1 VQSFGE
7 GQCSVANR
15 ILLIDDSRA
24 IHGLVRAEL
33 AFDCMEFYGA
43 FDGASGIASAL
54 DFHPDVILLDVEMP
68 GMNGYDV
75 CELLGVQPATAGIPV
90 IFLSATAKP
99 EDKVRG
105 LNQGASDFIAKPFT
119 GDELRARVR
128 VALRHKFLLQLESR
142 RAMRDALT
150 GLWNRAYF
158 DERLKSDIAA
168 ATRHGWPLSCIMIDI
183 DHFKLIN
190 DTHGHPFGDRV
201 IREVAAVMEQQLR
214 REDSICRY
222 GGEEFVVLCP
232 GVAADGAHVLA
243 ERVRTA
249 VAELIIKPSTE
260 RVAVT
265 CSVGLSDLLAS
276 GSDGMVAAADAA
288 LYRAKNAGRNCVAGP
303 SPALPAVCSE

>member
-1 VQSFGE
+1 M
-7 GQCSVANR
+7 ANR
-15 ILLIDDSRA
+15 ILLIDDSKA

-33 AFDCMEFYGA
+33 AFDCMEFFGA
-43 FDGASGIASAL
+43 FDGASGITSAIEC
-54 DFHPDVILLDVEMP
+54 HPDVILLDVEMP

-75 CELLGVQPATAGIPV
+75 CELLGVQPSTAGIPV
-90 IFLSATAKP
+90 IFLSAAAQP
-99 EDKVRG
+99 EDKARG
-105 LNQGASDFIAKPFT
+105 LNQGASDYIAKPFT

-128 VALRHKFLLQLESR
+128 VALRHKFLLQLESK

-158 DERLKSDIAA
+158 DERLQSDIAA
-168 ATRHGWPLSCIMIDI
+168 ATRHDWPLSCIMIDI

-190 DTHGHPFGDRV
+190 DTHGHLFGDRV

-232 GVAADGAHVLA
+232 GVAAEGAQVLA
-243 ERVRTA
+243 ERLRNA
-249 VAELIIKPSTE
+249 VAGLILKPSIE

-265 CSVGLSDLLAS
+265 CSVGLSDLVTCGS
-276 GSDGMVAAADAA
+276 GGLVAAADAA
-288 LYRAKNAGRNCVAGP
+288 LYRAKHAGRNCVAGP
-303 SPALPAVCSE
+303 GATVAALCPR